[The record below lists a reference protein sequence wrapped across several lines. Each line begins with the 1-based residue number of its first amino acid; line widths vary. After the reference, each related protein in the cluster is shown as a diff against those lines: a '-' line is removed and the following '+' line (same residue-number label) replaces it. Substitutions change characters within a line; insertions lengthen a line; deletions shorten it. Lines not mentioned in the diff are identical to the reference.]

1 MINKRVKSPEET
13 KIFQTATPTD
23 TKPTVERTVLLDSVN
38 SLASTSL
45 TQASTV
51 IANATR
57 DRAIARSAF
66 IGRLRY

>member
-23 TKPTVERTVLLDSVN
+23 TKPIVERTVLLDSVN
-38 SLASTSL
+38 SSASTNL
-45 TQASTV
+45 TQANTV
-51 IANATR
+51 IANAAT
-57 DRAIARSAF
+57 DRKIATSAF